1 MTEKAAFG
9 DLLNV
14 LCPMHLILDA
24 EGTIVS
30 AGPTIQKLF
39 PEAPLT
45 GRVFLDVFGIRR
57 PRQISDFRDLA
68 AMSGSRL
75 HVLYQTDPPRE
86 LKGILVPGP
95 CEGQVTLNLSFGIS
109 VVEAVQEY
117 ELTARD
123 FAATDLTVEML
134 YLVEAKSAAMEASRQ
149 LNKRLQSAREEA
161 EEQAATDVLT
171 GLKNRRAMDID
182 LARALAVREDV
193 ALMHIDLDYFKDVN
207 DTLGHAA
214 GDHVLQEV
222 SRVMREET
230 RSTDTIARVGGDEF
244 VVLMRQ
250 VRDDLVPVHVAGRII
265 EKLMVPIMFEGQPCR
280 VSASIGTVLSSEY
293 TKPTA
298 DQMLRDAD
306 EALYHSKRE
315 GRGRHT
321 LFSELAAL
329 AELEAGNGAG

>member
-1 MTEKAAFG
+1 MSEADTFG
-9 DLLNV
+9 RMLDV
-14 LCPMHLILDA
+14 LCPMHLILDQD
-24 EGTIVS
+24 GIIIN
-30 AGPTIQKLF
+30 AGPTTQKLF
-39 PEAPLT
+39 PEAPLA
-45 GRVFLDVFGIRR
+45 GQVFLDVFEIRR
-57 PRQISDFRDLA
+57 PRQITEFHDLA
-68 AMSGSRL
+68 DMAGNRL
-75 HVLYQTDPPRE
+75 HVMYRTDPPRE

-95 CEGQVTLNLSFGIS
+95 SKGQVTLNLSFGIS

-123 FAATDLTVEML
+123 FAVTDLTVEML

-161 EEQAATDVLT
+161 EEQAVTDVLT

-222 SRVMREET
+222 ARVMREET

-244 VVLMRQ
+244 VVLMRS
-250 VRDDLVPVHVAGRII
+250 VRDELVPVHVAGRII

-293 TKPTA
+293 ARPSA

-306 EALYHSKRE
+306 EALYHSKHE

-321 LFSELAAL
+321 LYSELSAL
-329 AELEAGNGAG
+329 SAVEAESGTG